1 MDVQEL
7 IARFPEIPEVLHEKP
22 VLKRYAQVFGDL
34 LRTAW
39 KPSACSADQQTA
51 ENLVYMKLIAPME
64 ILAYGLSTPEKTVAQ
79 LEALL
84 EAYRPD
90 PEKFLAKLIP
100 PDVAQAP
107 GGCQGEEGRGT
118 KVATSSDSGLPR
130 RN

>member
-1 MDVQEL
+1 MDTQEL

-22 VLKRYAQVFGDL
+22 VLTRYAEVFGDL

-39 KPSACSADQQTA
+39 KPTACSASQQTA
-51 ENLVYMKLIAPME
+51 ENLVYMKLIAPMG
-64 ILAYGLSTPEKTVAQ
+64 ILAYGLSTPEKTVVQ

-90 PEKFLAKLIP
+90 PEKFLAELIP
-100 PDVAQAP
+100 PDVAQTP
-107 GGCQGEEGRGT
+107 GGCQADESPGAG
-118 KVATSSDSGLPR
+118 VATASDSGLSG

>member
-7 IARFPEIPEVLHEKP
+7 ITRFPEIPEVLHEEP
-22 VLKRYAQVFGDL
+22 ILKRHAEVFGDL

-51 ENLVYMKLIAPME
+51 ENVVYMKLIAPMG
-64 ILAYGLSTPEKTVAQ
+64 ILAYGLSAPEKTMAQ

-84 EAYRPD
+84 EAYRLH
-90 PEKFLAKLIP
+90 PEKFLAELIP

-107 GGCQGEEGRGT
+107 GGCQGEEGPGT
-118 KVATSSDSGLPR
+118 RVATASDSGPPR

>member
-22 VLKRYAQVFGDL
+22 VLKRYAEVFGDL

-51 ENLVYMKLIAPME
+51 ENLVYMKLIAPMG

-90 PEKFLAKLIP
+90 PEKFLAELIP

-107 GGCQGEEGRGT
+107 GGCQGEEGPGT
-118 KVATSSDSGLPR
+118 GVAIASNTGLPR
-130 RN
+130 RY

>member
-1 MDVQEL
+1 MDTQEL

-22 VLKRYAQVFGDL
+22 VLTRYAEVLGDL

-39 KPSACSADQQTA
+39 KPTACSASQQTA
-51 ENLVYMKLIAPME
+51 ENLVYMKLIAPMG

-90 PEKFLAKLIP
+90 PEKFLAELIP
-100 PDVAQAP
+100 PDVAQTP
-107 GGCQGEEGRGT
+107 GGCQGDESPGAG
-118 KVATSSDSGLPR
+118 VATASDSGLPGG
-130 RN
+130 N